1 MHQPVSFACRLLV
14 WAVACTWSAGL
25 LAAEPNS
32 PRVEFN
38 RDIRPILSDK
48 CFTCHGP
55 DSAKRQ
61 AGLRLDRAE
70 AATAERDG
78 PRAIVPRDAAKSE
91 VVRRIVS
98 RDPDEQMPPPKSNL
112 SLTPKEVSLIRQW
125 IEQGAEYQPH
135 WAFLAPRAVVPPAA
149 VFPSGGR
156 ESPGSSPADRTAIS
170 QSVSPIDAFI
180 CAKLTEHN
188 LAPSPAADKP
198 TLLRRASFDLIGLP
212 PTPNEVD
219 EFVAD
224 SSPDAFEKQI
234 DRLLASPRY
243 GERMATIWLDAARY
257 ADTNGYQTDGPR
269 FMWRYRDWVINAFN
283 RNQPFDE
290 FTIHQLAGDLM
301 ESGDASGRGTSPV
314 PSPPSSGE
322 RVRVRGPSVGKSND
336 VQDASTGLQSGE
348 SSEEVRTPH
357 PNPLPSKARGEGT
370 GRAAA
375 PTIANDRLIATGFN
389 RNHRGNAEGGI
400 IPEEFRVEYVV
411 DRVETTSTVWLGLTI
426 GCARCHD
433 HKYDPISQREF
444 YQLFAFFNQVPE
456 PGKYIRNGNSMPYL
470 PAPTADQQLNLT
482 ALEREADA
490 ARAAWDAKASLV
502 NISMTKLAAEIADQ
516 EALVDWS
523 FGEGLDSHIAF
534 DGNSLVG
541 WASSPSGSTPKNEE
555 GRAGS
560 PSYKQRDAT
569 WHDGAA
575 TFTAGQISQAA
586 EFDGKRWL
594 DAGDV
599 GDFGEDESFAI
610 SCWVKPRGR
619 GAMTILA
626 RMDHDNASR
635 GYELRIEES
644 GRLQALFSG
653 RILDDLIRVETKEPL
668 ATDRWSHVFVSY
680 DGSSAARGVSIRVNG
695 ETAKLTVITDLLS
708 NPIRVKL
715 PLIIGAGGSAQPFVG
730 LIDELRLYRSR
741 LTEEVAMSLAAGE
754 TISQIATG
762 KLDDFKSPTHLAK
775 LREFYLSHHAPEAE
789 RRARQNVLDTRSRY
803 EAYLATIPTT
813 MVMQDVPGLRE
824 TRILTRGE
832 YNKPGEV
839 VQTGVP
845 AVFGKVDGRGLRVE
859 GQQAAVA
866 GNTVVRGSPDP
877 AQPATEG
884 LPASPSTFN
893 PQPLTRLDLA
903 RWLVSPENPLAAR
916 VTVNRLWQMLFG
928 TGLVKTSEDF
938 GTQGESPSH
947 PELLDWLAVEFGG
960 TRGQGDRE
968 TGGSNRGGNTQTASL
983 LPLSPDPLVPLSGS
997 PRRWDIK
1004 RTLRQLVTTATY
1016 RQSSR
1021 LDEALL
1027 AHDPDNRWLARGPRF
1042 RLTAEMIRDAAL
1054 ASSGLLVESL
1064 GGPSVKPYQPAGLW
1078 EELSAEAVPGPFSVY
1093 VQDHGAG
1100 LYRRSLYTYQKR
1112 TVTTPSMAIF
1122 DASSRDFCRVKLPR
1136 TNTPLQALNL
1146 MNDIT
1151 YLEAAR
1157 VLAEH
1162 ALREGGASAESR
1174 IAWAFRRALSR
1185 PPSDTELSVL
1195 VRGFDRRLSLFR
1207 NHPESIQK
1215 LLLVGESRVD
1225 EMLSAHELAAF
1236 TTVTSEILSLDETV
1250 NRN

>member
-1 MHQPVSFACRLLV
+1 MNRHVLFACRLLI
-14 WAVACTWSAGL
+14 WTAATSRAVEL
-25 LAAEPNS
+25 LAVES
-32 PRVEFN
+32 SGSRVEFN

-70 AATAERDG
+70 DATAERDG
-78 PRAIVPRDAAKSE
+78 PRAIVPRDVSKSE

-112 SLTPKEVSLIRQW
+112 SLSPKEASLIRQW

-149 VFPSGGR
+149 VVVSGTT
-156 ESPGSSPADRTAIS
+156 PASRS
-170 QSVSPIDAFI
+170 LSPIDAFVR
-180 CAKLTEHN
+180 AKLIEHN
-188 LAPSPAADKP
+188 LAPSPEADKP

-212 PTPNEVD
+212 PTPDEVD
-219 EFVAD
+219 AFLDD

-243 GERMATIWLDAARY
+243 GERMATLWLDAARY

-269 FMWRYRDWVINAFN
+269 FMWRYRDWVIDAFN

-290 FTIHQLAGDLM
+290 FTIDQLAGDLM
-301 ESGDASGRGTSPV
+301 ARGDTSVPVSTLV

-322 RVRVRGPSVGKSND
+322 RVRVRGPGGDNAPRIEGDLS
-336 VQDASTGLQSGE
+336 LPRRGE
-348 SSEEVRTPH
+348 GTREERTPH

-370 GRAAA
+370 GTAANA
-375 PTIANDRLIATGFN
+375 LPTIANDRLIATGFN

-433 HKYDPISQREF
+433 HKYDPVSQREF

-456 PGKYIRNGNSMPYL
+456 PGKYIRNSNSMPYL
-470 PAPTADQQLNLT
+470 PAPTADQQIKLT
-482 ALEREADA
+482 ELERESDA
-490 ARAAWDAKASLV
+490 ARAAWDAMAPAVRDGMLRMAGELRKQQ
-502 NISMTKLAAEIADQ
+502 KPG
-516 EALVDWS
+516 DWNA
-523 FGEGLDSHIAF
+523 GGWLDSRIAF
-534 DGNSLVG
+534 DGNNRVAWVAYS
-541 WASSPSGSTPKNEE
+541 SGSVPKEVQ
-555 GRAGS
+555 AGNS
-560 PSYKQRDAT
+560 PYKEREAT
-569 WHDGAA
+569 WHDGTAA
-575 TFTAGQISQAA
+575 FAKGQFSQAA

-594 DAGDV
+594 DAGDI

-610 SCWVKPRGR
+610 SCWVKPHGR
-619 GAMTILA
+619 KAMTILA

-668 ATDRWSHVFVSY
+668 LEDRWSHVFVSY
-680 DGSSAARGVSIRVNG
+680 DGSSAARGVSMRVNG
-695 ETAKLTVITDLLS
+695 EVTKTTVITDLLS
-708 NPIRVKL
+708 NPIRGKL
-715 PLIIGAGGSAQPFVG
+715 PLLIGAGGSASPFVG
-730 LIDELRLYRSR
+730 SIDELRLYRGR
-741 LTEEVAMSLAAGE
+741 LTDEVAMSLAAGE
-754 TISQIATG
+754 TITQIAAG
-762 KLDDFKSPTHLAK
+762 PLDETTPQTHFAK
-775 LREFYLSHHAPEAE
+775 LRELYLSLYAPEIE
-789 RRARQNVLDTRSRY
+789 RRARQLVLDTRSRY

-832 YNKPGEV
+832 YNKPGEA

-845 AVFGKVDGRGLRVE
+845 SALPPMRDE
-859 GQQAAVA
+859 
-866 GNTVVRGSPDP
+866 
-877 AQPATEG
+877 AT
-884 LPASPSTFN
+884 PN
-893 PQPLTRLDLA
+893 RLALA

-916 VTVNRLWQMLFG
+916 VTVNRLWQTLFG
-928 TGLVKTSEDF
+928 LGLVKTSEDF
-938 GTQGESPSH
+938 GTQGEMPSH
-947 PELLDWLAVEFGG
+947 PELLDWLAVEFVGESG
-960 TRGQGDRE
+960 EESRE
-968 TGGSNRGGNTQTASL
+968 PRVKHDTPAVSSAGSR
-983 LPLSPDPLVPLSGS
+983 LSTLDSRL
-997 PRRWDIK
+997 RFDIK
-1004 RTLRQLVTTATY
+1004 RTFRQLVTSATY

-1021 LDEALL
+1021 IDEALL
-1027 AHDPDNRWLARGPRF
+1027 ARDPDNRWLARGPRF

-1064 GGPSVKPYQPAGLW
+1064 GGPSVKPYQPPGLW

-1093 VQDHGAG
+1093 VQDHGAS

-1112 TVTTPSMAIF
+1112 TVTTPGMAIF

-1146 MNDIT
+1146 MNDVT

-1174 IAWAFRRALSR
+1174 ITWAFRRALSR
-1185 PPSDTELSVL
+1185 PPSNAELSVL

-1215 LLLVGESRVD
+1215 LLNAGESHVD
-1225 EMLSAHELAAF
+1225 ETLPGHELATF
-1236 TTVTSEILSLDETV
+1236 TTVTSEILSLDEAV

>member
-1 MHQPVSFACRLLV
+1 MNRHVSFACRLLV
-14 WAVACTWSAGL
+14 WVVACTGSTRL
-25 LAAEPNS
+25 IAAEPS
-32 PRVEFN
+32 GPRVEFN

-70 AATAERDG
+70 DAIAERDG
-78 PRAIVPRDAAKSE
+78 PRAIVPRDTSKSE

-112 SLTPKEVSLIRQW
+112 SLTPKEVSLIQQW

-135 WAFLAPRAVVPPAA
+135 WSFLAPRAVVPPAA
-149 VFPSGGR
+149 AVSGTT
-156 ESPGSSPADRTAIS
+156 PASRS
-170 QSVSPIDAFI
+170 LSPIDAFVR
-180 CAKLTEHN
+180 AKLIEHN
-188 LAPSPAADKP
+188 LAPSPEADKP
-198 TLLRRASFDLIGLP
+198 TLLRRVSFDLIGLP
-212 PTPNEVD
+212 PSPDEVD

-224 SSPDAFEKQI
+224 TSPDAFDRQI

-243 GERMATIWLDAARY
+243 GERMATLWLDAARY

-269 FMWRYRDWVINAFN
+269 FMWRYRDWVIDAFN

-290 FTIHQLAGDLM
+290 FTVHQLAGDLL
-301 ESGDASGRGTSPV
+301 ESGNASGSGSSPV

-322 RVRVRGPSVGKSND
+322 RARVRGPSGEKSND
-336 VQDASTGLQSGE
+336 VKDAQTKRQSGE
-348 SSEEVRTPH
+348 PSEERRTPH

-370 GRAAA
+370 GEAATA
-375 PTIANDRLIATGFN
+375 TNAMPTVANDRLIATGFN

-456 PGKYIRNGNSMPYL
+456 PGKYIRNSNSMPYL
-470 PAPTADQQLNLT
+470 PAPTADQQIKLT
-482 ALEREADA
+482 ELEREADA
-490 ARAAWDAKASLV
+490 ARGGWDTKASLV

-516 EALVDWS
+516 EAMVDWS
-523 FGEGLDSHIAF
+523 FVEGLDSHIAF

-541 WASSPSGSTPKNEE
+541 WASSPSNAVPKSDE

-569 WHDGAA
+569 WHGGTAA
-575 TFTAGQISQAA
+575 FAAGRIGQAA

-599 GDFGEDESFAI
+599 ADFGEDESFAI
-610 SCWVKPRGR
+610 SCWVKPHGR
-619 GAMTILA
+619 VAMTILA

-653 RILDDLIRVETKEPL
+653 RILDDLIRIETKEPL
-668 ATDRWSHVFVSY
+668 AADRWSHVFVSY
-680 DGSSAARGVSIRVNG
+680 DGSSAARGVAIRVNG
-695 ETAKLTVITDLLS
+695 EVSKTTVITDLLS

-715 PLIIGAGGSAQPFVG
+715 PLIIGAGGSAQPYVG
-730 LIDELRLYRSR
+730 LIDELRFYRGR
-741 LTEEVAMSLAAGE
+741 LTTEIAMSLAAGE
-754 TISQIATG
+754 TISKIATG
-762 KLDDFKSPTHLAK
+762 PLDDTASPTHLAK
-775 LREFYLSHHAPEAE
+775 LREFYLKHHASEAE
-789 RRARQNVLDTRSRY
+789 RRARQLVLDTRSRY

-832 YNKPGEV
+832 YNKPGDV
-839 VQTGVP
+839 VQTGLP
-845 AVFGKVDGRGLRVE
+845 AAIGKVDGRGLRVE
-859 GQQAAVA
+859 GQQAA
-866 GNTVVRGSPDP
+866 NSVVPGSRNP
-877 AQPATEG
+877 AQLVTEG
-884 LPASPSTFN
+884 LPASPSTLN
-893 PQPLTRLDLA
+893 LQPSTRLDLA

-938 GTQGESPSH
+938 GTQGELPSH
-947 PELLDWLAVEFGG
+947 SELLDWLAVEFGG
-960 TRGQGDRE
+960 TRGQGERE
-968 TGGSNRGGNTQTASL
+968 TRGSRRGTNTESASL
-983 LPLSPDPLVPLSGS
+983 LPLPPDPLVPLSRS
-997 PRRWDIK
+997 PLRWDIK
-1004 RTLRQLVTTATY
+1004 RALRQLVTSAAY

-1021 LDEALL
+1021 IDEALL
-1027 AHDPDNRWLARGPRF
+1027 ARDPDNRWLARGPRF

-1064 GGPSVKPYQPAGLW
+1064 GGPSVKPYQPSGLW
-1078 EELSAEAVPGPFSVY
+1078 EELSAETVPGPFSVY
-1093 VQDHGAG
+1093 VQDHGAN

-1112 TVTTPSMAIF
+1112 TVTTPGMAIF

-1146 MNDIT
+1146 MNDVT

-1162 ALREGGASAESR
+1162 AMREGGASAESR
-1174 IAWAFRRALSR
+1174 IAWAFRRVLSR
-1185 PPSDTELSVL
+1185 PPTE
-1195 VRGFDRRLSLFR
+1195 
-1207 NHPESIQK
+1207 PELK
-1215 LLLVGESRVD
+1215 LLVQGFQRRREALHKRGDATQQIVRSGEQSIFEAAVPD
-1225 EMLSAHELAAF
+1225 DLAAYA
-1236 TTVTSEILSLDETV
+1236 TTFGLLFNLDEFAV
-1250 NRN
+1250 KP